1 MFLPFLS
8 LPISNACKNPPELK
22 HLDPAKGPEELKKHR
37 ELYTVL
43 VLVEIADLKH
53 MLDLNPIGTI
63 LTLTHC
69 VDLVN
74 TVREKLRC
82 IARSAM
88 EANNALK
95 LQTLIRKTL
104 GWESMHIQRIKSTTS
119 TSTQLTGQEEDIY
132 NNFVTAVREDMD
144 VILEG
149 LKS

>member
-8 LPISNACKNPPELK
+8 LPISKACKNPPKYTDPTEGPTELQT
-22 HLDPAKGPEELKKHR
+22 HR
-37 ELYTVL
+37 ELYAVL
-43 VLVEIADLKH
+43 VQEEIAYLKH

-63 LTLTHC
+63 
-69 VDLVN
+69 DLVN

-104 GWESMHIQRIKSTTS
+104 GWESRYIQRIQDLKSTTL
-119 TSTQLTGQEEDIY
+119 TSTQLTPADEGIY
-132 NNFVTAVREDMD
+132 NNFVTAVRADMD

>member
-8 LPISNACKNPPELK
+8 LPISNACKNPPEYT
-22 HLDPAKGPEELKKHR
+22 DPTEGPIELQKHR

-43 VLVEIADLKH
+43 VLEELEDLKN
-53 MLDLNPIGTI
+53 MLDINPIGTI
-63 LTLTHC
+63 
-69 VDLVN
+69 DLVD

-104 GWESMHIQRIKSTTS
+104 GWESMYIQRIQDLKSTTS
-119 TSTQLTGQEEDIY
+119 TSTQLTGQYEGIY
-132 NNFVTAVREDMD
+132 NNFVTAVRADMD